1 MSATVFDRTWM
12 WHPDFTEDRT
22 DTAGLL
28 VHFKRT
34 INITG
39 PLPDSLPIQI
49 TADTRYKLYVNQQF
63 VTFGPVKGDQN
74 LWFYD
79 EVDIAPFLREGDN
92 HVAVIV
98 LRFFHATQYAPSF
111 PRLTSGGL
119 RIIAPEAW
127 AEELQSSEGWKTTV
141 DPWTVFRVDELED
154 RFLHVYE
161 KVSGDAQLEWK
172 PAKLLEFRISTG
184 NSTPWH
190 LSSRLIPEL
199 KVEPTSFCAVHN
211 CDSSVSLESWEK
223 TLLGRG
229 SPLRLPPGSTHH
241 LDVEVPFHTTAF
253 VEVVFKRM
261 PEDATGN
268 LLTLTYAESYED
280 EPVEVPDIR
289 RKGQRCDYS
298 KSLFGPTDIYEVNA
312 RGNYDN
318 LQYTLSP
325 ESTLVV
331 RPFHWRTFRFIRVN
345 ITVGSHPL
353 VLNELTIHKVNYPL
367 QRLANIE
374 TADTETKTLW
384 DISVRTLQNCM
395 HDCYED
401 CPFYEQL
408 QYAMDVRSS
417 ALFTYYISG
426 DDRMARQAIIQ
437 LRNSFQARVCLTLSR
452 SPTHRPQ
459 IIPHFSLFWILT
471 VYDHLQFFGDT
482 AFTKESLPI
491 IEAVLAFFDNKIDP
505 AFGLVKLGDGPG
517 LWNFV
522 DWAQEWKPHGLNPVV
537 ASTGISTYTNNL
549 YAHTLANVAAIMST
563 LGLPHRADEYR
574 TRAKS
579 IVQAIRTHCFTGTL
593 FTDTLASAAS
603 TAPPS
608 QHAQVWSVLSG
619 AATGDLARDILQ
631 KGLSPDAN
639 APHEFIQ
646 ASTAM
651 SFYTARA
658 LSLAGGSIYDAHFHH
673 FWEPWRAQIKL
684 GLTTWQEDDVSC
696 RSDCHAWGSLPIYE
710 FAGEVAGFSPAE
722 PGWALIGF
730 APRVGLYQKFRA
742 RVPVPTALGMVVADV
757 SWDVIACGNVQ
768 VELGFEWADGD
779 ANGGPPKVSVLVRLP
794 GQEDV
799 RLDSVSKAVFIVKA
813 VDVQRFDGRAQSQR
827 QLRACSDACA

>member
-12 WHPDFTEDRT
+12 WHPDFHEDRP

-34 INITG
+34 ITMTN
-39 PLPDSLPIQI
+39 PLPTSLPIQI

-63 VTFGPVKGDQN
+63 AAFGPVKGDLN

-79 EVDIAPFLREGDN
+79 SVDIAPFLRTGEN

-119 RIIAPEAW
+119 RIVAPDAW
-127 AEELQSSEGWKTTV
+127 AEELQSSESWETAV
-141 DPWTVFRVDELED
+141 DPWTVFRVDEPED

-161 KVSGDAQLEWK
+161 KVSGRAQLEWK
-172 PAKLLEFRISTG
+172 SAKLLEFRVSTG

-190 LSSRLIPEL
+190 LLPRLIPRL
-199 KVEPTSFCAVHN
+199 SIEPAVFSAVHN
-211 CDSSVSLESWEK
+211 CKSSAPLDLWES

-229 SPLRLPPGSTHH
+229 SPLRLPPRSTHQ
-241 LDVEVPFHTTAF
+241 LDLEVRVHMTAF
-253 VEVVFKRM
+253 VEAVFGRM

-298 KSLFGPTDIYEVNA
+298 KSLFGPKDIYEVNA
-312 RGNYDN
+312 RSMNDS
-318 LQYTLSP
+318 LRYTSNP
-325 ESTLVV
+325 ESAIVI

-367 QRLANIE
+367 QLLADIDPP
-374 TADTETKTLW
+374 DTETKTLW
-384 DISVRTLQNCM
+384 DISARTLENCM

-417 ALFTYYISG
+417 ALFTYYLSG

-459 IIPHFSLFWILT
+459 IIPHFSLFWILA
-471 VYDHLQFFGDT
+471 VCDHLRFFGDA

-491 IEAVLAFFDNKIDP
+491 IEAVLSFFDNKIDSVL
-505 AFGLVKLGDGPG
+505 GLVRLEDAPG
-517 LWNFV
+517 IWNFI

-537 ASTGISTYTNNL
+537 AATGISTYTNNL
-549 YAHTLANVAAIMST
+549 YAHTLSSVAAIMST
-563 LGLPHRADEYR
+563 LGLPHRAAEYR
-574 TRAKS
+574 TRANS
-579 IVQAIRTHCFTGTL
+579 IIHAVRRHCFIGTL
-593 FTDTLASAAS
+593 FSDTLASETSIAA
-603 TAPPS
+603 PS

-619 AATGDLARDILQ
+619 AATGDLAQDILRRS
-631 KGLSPDAN
+631 LSPSPTSGDR
-639 APHEFIQ
+639 FIQ
-646 ASTAM
+646 TSTAM

-658 LSLAGGSIYDAHFHH
+658 LSLAGGTIYDAHFHD
-673 FWEPWRAQIKL
+673 FWDPWRAQLKL
-684 GLTTWQEDDVSC
+684 GLTTWQEDDVSR
-696 RSDCHAWGSLPIYE
+696 RSDCHAWGSVPIYE
-710 FAGEVAGFSPAE
+710 FAGEVAGLSPAE
-722 PGWALIGF
+722 PGWAVVGF
-730 APRVGLYQKFRA
+730 APRVGLYKRFQV
-742 RVPVPTALGMVVADV
+742 RVPVPVLTSLGMGMAVACV
-757 SWDVIACGNVQ
+757 SWNVMPSGDVR
-768 VELGFEWADGD
+768 VELGFEWVDNERTGEL
-779 ANGGPPKVSVLVRLP
+779 PVVSALVRLP
-794 GQEDV
+794 GQEEVRVDV
-799 RLDSVSKAVFIVKA
+799 VSKASFVVRA
-813 VDVQRFDGRAQSQR
+813 ADVQRFDRNT
-827 QLRACSDACA
+827 C

>member
-12 WHPDFTEDRT
+12 WHPDFHEDRT

-39 PLPDSLPIQI
+39 PLPTSLPIQI

-79 EVDIAPFLREGDN
+79 EVDIAPFLRTGEN
-92 HVAVIV
+92 HLAVIV

-119 RIIAPEAW
+119 RIVAPEAW
-127 AEELQSSEGWKTTV
+127 AEDLQSSESWEAAI
-141 DPWTVFRVDELED
+141 DPWTVFRIDEPED

-161 KVSGDAQLEWK
+161 KVSGSAKLEWK
-172 PAKLLEFRISTG
+172 PAKLLEFRVSTG
-184 NSTPWH
+184 NSAPWH
-190 LSSRLIPEL
+190 LSPRLIPTLRIEQIAF
-199 KVEPTSFCAVHN
+199 SAVHN
-211 CDSSVSLESWEK
+211 CDSSVPLQLWEK
-223 TLLGRG
+223 ALLGSG
-229 SPLRLPPGSTHH
+229 LPLCLPPGSTHQ
-241 LDVEVPFHTTAF
+241 LDLEVPFHTTAF
-253 VEVVFKRM
+253 VEAVFERV

-268 LLTLTYAESYED
+268 SLTLTYAESYED
-280 EPVEVPDIR
+280 TPIEVPDIR
-289 RKGQRCDYS
+289 RKGQRCDDS
-298 KSLFGPTDIYEVNA
+298 KSLFGPRDIYEMNA
-312 RGNYDN
+312 PSMHDSLR
-318 LQYTLSP
+318 YTSNP
-325 ESTLVV
+325 KSTVVV

-353 VLNELTIHKVNYPL
+353 VLNELTINKVNYPL
-367 QRLANIE
+367 QRLADVDPP
-374 TADTETKTLW
+374 DTETKTLW
-384 DISVRTLQNCM
+384 DISIRTLENCM

-417 ALFTYYISG
+417 VLFTYYVSG

-437 LRNSFQARVCLTLSR
+437 LRNSFQARAGLTLSR

-471 VYDHLQFFGDT
+471 VYDHVRFFGDS

-491 IEAVLAFFDNKIDP
+491 IEAVLSFFDNKIDP
-505 AFGLVKLGDGPG
+505 AFGLVKLEDGPG
-517 LWNFV
+517 LWNFI

-537 ASTGISTYTNNL
+537 VSTGISTYTNNL
-549 YAHTLANVAAIMST
+549 YAHTLTNVAAIMST
-563 LGLPHRADEYR
+563 LGLHHRVEEYR
-574 TRAKS
+574 VRAES
-579 IVQAIRTHCFTGTL
+579 IVNAIRKHCFTGTL
-593 FTDTLASAAS
+593 FTDTVASAAS
-603 TAPPS
+603 TAPSS

-619 AATGDLARDILQ
+619 AATGNLARDILQ
-631 KGLSPDAN
+631 RSLSPDA
-639 APHEFIQ
+639 PGKFIR

-658 LSLAGGSIYDAHFHH
+658 LSLAGGSIYDSHFHT

-696 RSDCHAWGSLPIYE
+696 RSDCHAWGSAPIYE
-710 FAGEVAGFSPAE
+710 FAGEVAGLSPVE
-722 PGWALIGF
+722 PGWAVVGF
-730 APRVGLYQKFRA
+730 APRVGLYRRFKA
-742 RVPVPTALGMVVADV
+742 MVPVPTALGMAVARV
-757 SWDVIACGNVQ
+757 LWDVIASGDVQ
-768 VELGFEWADGD
+768 VDLEFKWVGGERDCDGD
-779 ANGGPPKVSVLVRLP
+779 GPLRAGPPAVSVLVRLP
-794 GQEDV
+794 GQDDV
-799 RLDSVSKAVFIVKA
+799 RLDGVTRAAFVVNSAEVR
-813 VDVQRFDGRAQSQR
+813 RFDR
-827 QLRACSDACA
+827 

>member
-1 MSATVFDRTWM
+1 MSGTVFDRTWM
-12 WHPDFTEDRT
+12 WHPDFKEDRT

-39 PLPDSLPIQI
+39 PLPHSLPIQI
-49 TADTRYKLYVNQQF
+49 TADTRYKLYVNQHF

-79 EVDIAPFLREGDN
+79 EADIAPFLKEGEN

-119 RIIAPEAW
+119 RIVAPEAW
-127 AEELQSSEGWKTTV
+127 AQELQSSEEWETAV
-141 DPWTVFRVDELED
+141 DPWTVFRVDEPED

-161 KVSGDAQLEWK
+161 KVSGQAQLKWK
-172 PAKLLEFRISTG
+172 PAKLLDFRVSTG

-190 LSSRLIPEL
+190 LSPRLIPRL
-199 KVEPTSFCAVHN
+199 KVEPVAFCAVHN
-211 CDSSVSLESWEK
+211 CNSSVSLEFWEK
-223 TLLGRG
+223 TLLGHG
-229 SPLRLPPGSTHH
+229 PPLRLPEGSTHQ
-241 LDVEVPFHTTAF
+241 LDLEVPFHTTAF
-253 VEVVFKRM
+253 VEADFERM
-261 PEDATGN
+261 PEAATGN

-289 RKGQRCDYS
+289 RKGQRCDDS

-312 RGNYDN
+312 RGNENN
-318 LQYTLSP
+318 LRYTSSP
-325 ESTLVV
+325 DSTLLI

-345 ITVGSHPL
+345 ITVGSYPL
-353 VLNELTIHKVNYPL
+353 VLNELIINKVSYPL
-367 QRLANIE
+367 QRLASIE
-374 TADTETKTLW
+374 PPDAETKTLW
-384 DISVRTLQNCM
+384 DISVRTLENCM

-417 ALFTYYISG
+417 ALFTYYLSG

-437 LRNSFQARVCLTLSR
+437 LRNSFQARVGLTLSR

-459 IIPHFSLFWILT
+459 IIPHFSLFWILA
-471 VYDHLQFFGDT
+471 VYDHLQFFGDA
-482 AFTKESLPI
+482 AFTKGSLPI
-491 IEAVLAFFDNKIDP
+491 IEAVLSFFDNRIDP
-505 AFGLVKLGDGPG
+505 ALGLVKLEDGPG
-517 LWNFV
+517 LWNFI
-522 DWAQEWKPHGLNPVV
+522 DWAQEWKPHGLNPVI
-537 ASTGISTYTNNL
+537 ASTGVSTYTNNL
-549 YAHTLANVAAIMST
+549 YAHTLTNVATMMST
-563 LGLPHRADEYR
+563 LGLPHRAEECR
-574 TRAKS
+574 TRAGS
-579 IVQAIRTHCFTGTL
+579 IIQAIRTHCFTGTL
-593 FTDTLASAAS
+593 FTDTLTSASS

-608 QHAQVWSVLSG
+608 QHGQIWSVLSG

-631 KGLSPDAN
+631 RSLSPSSSDK
-639 APHEFIQ
+639 FIQ

-658 LSLAGGSIYDAHFHH
+658 LSLAGGDIYNANFHD
-673 FWEPWRAQIKL
+673 FWEPWRAQIEL

-696 RSDCHAWGSLPIYE
+696 RSDCHAWGSAPIYE
-710 FAGEVAGFSPAE
+710 FAGEVAGLSPAE
-722 PGWALIGF
+722 PGWAAIGF
-730 APRVGLYQKFRA
+730 VPRVGLYRKFKA
-742 RVPVPTALGMVVADV
+742 SVPVPTGQGVVVACI
-757 SWDVIACGNVQ
+757 SWDVDASGDVQ

-779 ANGGPPKVSVLVRLP
+779 PNEGPPQVSVLVRLP

-799 RLDSVSKAVFIVKA
+799 RLDRVSKAAFLVKV
-813 VDVQRFDGRAQSQR
+813 VDVQRFDR
-827 QLRACSDACA
+827 